1 MDVMTKDAT
10 TTVERLGRFL
20 TRWADWAMG
29 LGVLGLMVTLLV
41 PLPAPVL
48 DVLLAFNISVSVLL
62 LLVTMS
68 VKSSAELSTFPA
80 VLLFAT
86 LFRLGLNVASTRLI
100 LSEGRAGQI
109 ISAFG
114 HFVVGDNLAVGLIV
128 FLILVVIQFVVITKG
143 AGRISEVAARFVLD
157 AMPGKQMAIDA
168 DLNAGL
174 IDSDEARTRR
184 ARVAS
189 EAEFYGAMD
198 GASKFVRGD
207 AIAGLIITA
216 LNLVGGIAIGA
227 TNGLALGE
235 AVDRY
240 SKLSVGDGLVT
251 QIPALLVSTAAAVLV
266 TRASSDR
273 SLGYNLAAQVV
284 SRPRAALIA
293 AGMMFT
299 IGLLPGLPSLPFTLL
314 ATLLVFVARS
324 LRGIDGPEAVLAS
337 GTPAAAPAGEPGGAK
352 PGEGKHSEAKHIDE
366 ALALLEVDR
375 IGLEIG
381 YRLIPL
387 VQDKNGTGILDH
399 VAQLRR
405 RFAQREGVVLPAVR
419 IKDNVRLE
427 PGAYRVLLGG
437 HEVARGTIEVGHFL
451 AMDSGS
457 GVGGPAKL
465 RGKTTRDPAFG
476 LPAWWITA
484 AQRDEAELAGY
495 TVVDPTS
502 VLVTHLAEVIRA
514 SQHEILSR
522 DDVKELVEH
531 VKKTSP
537 AVVEELIP
545 AKLGYGEVQQVL
557 RALLAEG
564 VPVRNMPAILEA
576 LADGAARTKDPAALA
591 ELVRERLGRVLCEL
605 HADPNGT
612 VHAVT
617 LEPGI
622 EARLAAAVGA
632 AKDPEAAP
640 VSPAYLATLVER
652 IAQAIAAAS
661 KSGKDAV
668 VLARTGV
675 RRFLNELVRAS
686 LPKVAVLSYNEVV
699 PARAVETAAMV
710 KLEDRE

>member
-1 MDVMTKDAT
+1 VSAPPTHGP
-10 TTVERLGRFL
+10 VERFGQFL
-20 TRWADWAMG
+20 ARWADWVMG
-29 LGVLGLMVTLLV
+29 LGVLGLMVTLIF
-41 PLPAPVL
+41 PLPALAL
-48 DVLLAFNISVSVLL
+48 DLLLAFNLSLAVLL

-100 LSEGRAGQI
+100 LSEGHAGRI
-109 ISAFG
+109 ITAFG
-114 HFVVGDNLAVGLIV
+114 NFVVGDSLTVGLVV

-174 IDSDEARTRR
+174 IDADEARARR
-184 ARVAS
+184 ARVSS

-216 LNLVGGIAIGA
+216 LNLVGGIAIG
-227 TNGLALGE
+227 TLGGLSLDKA
-235 AVDRY
+235 AQRY
-240 SKLSVGDGLVT
+240 SMLTIGDGLVS

-266 TRASSDR
+266 TRASSDK
-273 SLGYNLAAQVV
+273 SLGYNLAAQVA

-299 IGLLPGLPSLPFTLL
+299 IGLMPGMPSLPFTVL
-314 ATLLVFVARS
+314 ATLLLVLGRR
-324 LRGIDGPEAVLAS
+324 LRGADGPESLEGAAARER
-337 GTPAAAPAGEPGGAK
+337 TRPAAAAEPGK
-352 PGEGKHSEAKHIDE
+352 TVEDE
-366 ALALLEVDR
+366 ALGLLATDR

-387 VQDKNGTGILDH
+387 VQDKGGTGILDH

-427 PGAYRVLLGG
+427 PGAYRILLGG
-437 HEVARGTIEVGHFL
+437 QEVARGAIEVGQFL
-451 AMDSGS
+451 AMDPGTAN
-457 GVGGPAKL
+457 GKL
-465 RGKTTRDPAFG
+465 RGKPTQDPAFG

-502 VLVTHLAEVIRA
+502 ALVTHLSEVLRSA
-514 SQHEILSR
+514 LGEILSR
-522 DDVKELVEH
+522 DDVKDLVEH
-531 VKKTSP
+531 AKKTAP
-537 AVVEELIP
+537 AVVEELVP
-545 AKLGYGEVQQVL
+545 AKLGHGEIHQVL
-557 RALLAEG
+557 RNLLADG
-564 VPVRNMPAILEA
+564 VPLRNMPAILEA
-576 LADGAARTKDPAALA
+576 LADGVARTKDPEALS
-591 ELVRERLGRVLCEL
+591 ELVRGRLGRVLCEL
-605 HADPNGT
+605 HADPQG
-612 VHAVT
+612 VLHAVT
-617 LEPGI
+617 LDPAV
-622 EARLAAAVGA
+622 EARLAAAVGG
-632 AKDPEAAP
+632 AKDPDAAP
-640 VSPAYLATLVER
+640 VGPAYLQKLVER
-652 IAQAIAAAS
+652 IAQAVAGAS

-668 VLARTGV
+668 VLARSNV

-710 KLEDRE
+710 RVEDRE

>member
-1 MDVMTKDAT
+1 MTNDAN
-10 TTVERLGRFL
+10 TTVGRLGRFL

-48 DVLLAFNISVSVLL
+48 DVLLAFNITVSVLL

-80 VLLFAT
+80 LLLFAT

-100 LSEGRAGQI
+100 LSEGRAGKI

-174 IDSDEARTRR
+174 IDSDEARARR

-216 LNLVGGIAIGA
+216 LNLVGGIALGA
-227 TNGLALGE
+227 ARGLAFGE

-240 SKLSVGDGLVT
+240 SKLSIGDGLVT

-266 TRASSDR
+266 TRASSDK
-273 SLGYNLAAQVV
+273 SLGYNLAAQVI
-284 SRPRAALIA
+284 SRPKAALIA
-293 AGMMFT
+293 AGLMFV
-299 IGLLPGLPSLPFTLL
+299 IGLLPGMPSLPFTLL
-314 ATLLVFVARS
+314 ATLLLFLARS
-324 LRGIDGPEAVLAS
+324 LRGVEGPEAVLA
-337 GTPAAAPAGEPGGAK
+337 GAAPASSDATARAGAARPAGDAGEPK
-352 PGEGKHSEAKHIDE
+352 PVDE
-366 ALALLEVDR
+366 ALGLLEVDR

-387 VQDKNGTGILDH
+387 VQDKGGTGILDH
-399 VAQLRR
+399 VAQLRK
-405 RFAQREGVVLPAVR
+405 RFAQREGLVLPAVR

-427 PGAYRVLLGG
+427 PGAYRILLGG
-437 HEVARGTIEVGHFL
+437 QEVARGAIEVGHFL
-451 AMDSGS
+451 AMDPGTVPERA
-457 GVGGPAKL
+457 GKL
-465 RGKTTRDPAFG
+465 RGKATRDPAFG
-476 LPAWWITA
+476 LPATWITA

-502 VLVTHLAEVIRA
+502 VLVTHLAEVLRG
-514 SQHEILSR
+514 SLHEILSR
-522 DDVKELVEH
+522 DDVKELVER

-545 AKLGYGEVQQVL
+545 AKMGYGDVQQVL
-557 RALLAEG
+557 RNLLAEG
-564 VPVRNMPAILEA
+564 VPIRNLPAILEA
-576 LADGAARTKDPAALA
+576 LADGVGRTKDPAALT

-612 VHAVT
+612 LHAVT

-622 EARLAAAVGA
+622 EARLAAAVGV

-640 VSPAYLATLVER
+640 VSPAYLQGLVER
-652 IAQAIAAAS
+652 IAQAIASAS
-661 KSGKDAV
+661 KSGKEAV

-710 KLEDRE
+710 KVEE

>member
-1 MDVMTKDAT
+1 MKNDALRT
-10 TTVERLGRFL
+10 PVERFGRFL
-20 TRWADWAMG
+20 SRWADWVMG

-41 PLPAPVL
+41 PLPPLLL
-48 DVLLAFNISVSVLL
+48 DLLLAMNISASVLL

-68 VKSSAELSTFPA
+68 VRHSAELSTFPA
-80 VLLFAT
+80 VLLFST
-86 LFRLGLNVASTRLI
+86 LFRLSLNVASTRLI

-109 ISAFG
+109 ITAFG
-114 HFVVGDNLAVGLIV
+114 HFVVGDDLTVGLIV

-174 IDSDEARTRR
+174 IDSDEARSRR
-184 ARVAS
+184 SRVAS

-227 TNGLALGE
+227 MKGLALGE
-235 AVDRY
+235 AAERY
-240 SKLSVGDGLVT
+240 SMLSVGDGLVS

-266 TRASSDR
+266 TRSSSDKT
-273 SLGYNLAAQVV
+273 LGVNLASQVV
-284 SRPRAALIA
+284 SRPKAALIA
-293 AGMMFT
+293 SGMMFA
-299 IGLLPGLPSLPFTLL
+299 IGLLPGMPSLPFTLL
-314 ATLLVFVARS
+314 ATGMLFLARR
-324 LRGIDGPEAVLAS
+324 LRGIDGPESLLAPAPS
-337 GTPAAAPAGEPGGAK
+337 RAEAEEAAAVPEKPA
-352 PGEGKHSEAKHIDE
+352 DE
-366 ALALLEVDR
+366 ALGLLEVDR
-375 IGLEIG
+375 VGLEIG

-387 VQDKNGTGILDH
+387 VQDKSGTGILDH
-399 VAQLRR
+399 ISQVRR
-405 RFAQREGVVLPAVR
+405 RFAQKEGVVLPPVR

-437 HEVARGTIEVGHFL
+437 QEVASGTVDVGGFL
-451 AMDSGS
+451 AMDAGSASGMNT
-457 GVGGPAKL
+457 GGKL
-465 RGKTTRDPAFG
+465 RGRSTRDPAFG
-476 LPAWWITA
+476 LPAWWIPA

-502 VLVTHLAEVIRA
+502 VLVTHLSEVLRG
-514 SQHEILSR
+514 SLHEILSR

-531 VKKTSP
+531 AKKTSP

-545 AKLGYGEVQQVL
+545 AKMSYGEVQLVL
-557 RALLAEG
+557 RNLLSEG

-576 LADGAARTKDPAALA
+576 LADGVGRTKDPETLT
-591 ELVRERLGRVLCEL
+591 EMVRGRLGRVLCEL
-605 HADPNGT
+605 FADKSGT

-617 LEPGI
+617 LDPGI
-622 EARLAAAVGA
+622 EARLAAAVGTV
-632 AKDPEAAP
+632 KDPDAAP
-640 VSPAYLATLVER
+640 VNPAYLQRLVER
-652 IAQAIAAAS
+652 IGQSIATAS

-710 KLEDRE
+710 KLED

>member
-1 MDVMTKDAT
+1 VSTPNPGQASL
-10 TTVERLGRFL
+10 ERFGRFL
-20 TRWADWAMG
+20 TRWADWVMG
-29 LGVLGLMVTLLV
+29 LGVLGLMVTLIV
-41 PLPAPVL
+41 PLPPLAL
-48 DVLLAFNISVSVLL
+48 DLLLAFNLSLSVLL

-80 VLLFAT
+80 VLLFTT

-100 LSEGRAGQI
+100 LSDGRAGQI
-109 ISAFG
+109 ITAFG
-114 HFVVGDNLAVGLIV
+114 HFVVGDDLLVGLIV

-174 IDSDEARTRR
+174 IDSDEARARR

-207 AIAGLIITA
+207 AIAGLIITS
-216 LNLVGGIAIGA
+216 LNLVGGIAIGV
-227 TNGLALGE
+227 LGGISLDQ
-235 AVDRY
+235 AVRRY
-240 SKLSVGDGLVT
+240 SMLTIGDGLVS

-273 SLGYNLAAQVV
+273 SLGYNLAAQVA

-299 IGLLPGLPSLPFTLL
+299 IGLLPGMPFLPFSVLASLLLVLGRRLRGVDGPESLQAVEVAAAKGGKKSATSSAAEPAPAEDEALGLL
-314 ATLLVFVARS
+314 AT
-324 LRGIDGPEAVLAS
+324 
-337 GTPAAAPAGEPGGAK
+337 
-352 PGEGKHSEAKHIDE
+352 
-366 ALALLEVDR
+366 DR

-387 VQDKNGTGILDH
+387 VQDKSGTGILDH

-427 PGAYRVLLGG
+427 PGGYRVLLAGQ
-437 HEVARGTIEVGHFL
+437 EVARGTVEPSHYL
-451 AMDSGS
+451 AMDPGTASG
-457 GVGGPAKL
+457 KL
-465 RGKTTRDPAFG
+465 RGKATHDPAFG
-476 LPAWWITA
+476 LPAWWIPE
-484 AQRDEAELAGY
+484 AQRGEAELAGY

-502 VLVTHLAEVIRA
+502 ALVTHLSEVVRA
-514 SQHEILSR
+514 SLGEILSR
-522 DDVKELVEH
+522 DDVKSLIEH
-531 VKKTSP
+531 AKKSAP
-537 AVVEELIP
+537 AVVEELVP
-545 AKLGYGEVQQVL
+545 AKVGYGEIHQVL
-557 RALLAEG
+557 RNLLAEG
-564 VPVRNMPAILEA
+564 VPLRNMPAILEA
-576 LADGAARTKDPAALA
+576 LADGVARTKDPEALS
-591 ELVRERLGRVLCEL
+591 ELVRGRLGRTLCEL
-605 HADPNGT
+605 HADKNGT

-617 LEPGI
+617 LDPTI

-632 AKDPEAAP
+632 AKDPDAAP
-640 VSPAYLATLVER
+640 VGPAYLQRLVER
-652 IAQAIAAAS
+652 IAQSVAAAS
-661 KSGKDAV
+661 KGGKDAV

-699 PARAVETAAMV
+699 PARAVETAAVIRM
-710 KLEDRE
+710 EE